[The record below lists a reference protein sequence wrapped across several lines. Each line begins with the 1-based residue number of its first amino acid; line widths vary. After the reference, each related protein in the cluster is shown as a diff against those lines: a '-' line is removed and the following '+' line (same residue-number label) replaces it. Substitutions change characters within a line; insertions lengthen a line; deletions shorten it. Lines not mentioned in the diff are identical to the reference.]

1 MIAKELKRLC
11 DSDLSSIIDSQMN
24 NKMGLTN
31 SLTKRLRIDELKE
44 ELISEDCGCGHGSDC
59 DCGPECDCGCNSV
72 KESTDEL
79 SMQDAVNESQE
90 RLKYLIS
97 R

>member
-1 MIAKELKRLC
+1 MDIKEFV
-11 DSDLSSIIDSQMN
+11 
-24 NKMGLTN
+24 NKEARENLAREFTKEGLF
-31 SLTKRLRIDELKE
+31 ELKE
-44 ELISEDCGCGHGSDC
+44 ETISEDCGCGHGSDC